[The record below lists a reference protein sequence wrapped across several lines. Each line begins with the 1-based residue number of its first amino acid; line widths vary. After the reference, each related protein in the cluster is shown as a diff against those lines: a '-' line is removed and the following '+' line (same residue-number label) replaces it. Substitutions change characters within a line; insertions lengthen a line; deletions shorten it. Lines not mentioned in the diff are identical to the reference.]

1 MPHHPQTERTGRLV
15 RGAAL
20 AASLAL
26 VPLTA
31 ACSGGGDDD
40 GAAERKQ
47 AKISVTAAPAAGVV
61 APAKVEVIATLTGC
75 KPKIRINATELRQ
88 GVCHTKKVDYLV
100 TTFPTDELKETFLES
115 ASMYGGKYLVGP
127 RWIVSAQPE
136 KLPGFRDKL
145 GGTIR
150 ELRGMGPTAAPSAS

>member
-1 MPHHPQTERTGRLV
+1 MPHHPPSERTGRLA

-26 VPLTA
+26 VPLIG
-31 ACSGGGDDD
+31 ACSGGDDD
-40 GAAERKQ
+40 AAAERKQ
-47 AKISVTAAPAAGVV
+47 AKMSVTGAPAAGVV
-61 APAKVEVIATLTGC
+61 APARVEVIATLTGC

-100 TTFPTDELKETFLES
+100 TTFPTDALKETFLES

-150 ELRGMGPTAAPSAS
+150 DLGVHGPTVAPSAS

>member
-1 MPHHPQTERTGRLV
+1 VPHHPQTERTGRLA

-26 VPLTA
+26 APLTA
-31 ACSGGGDDD
+31 ACGGGDDD
-40 GAAERKQ
+40 AAERKP
-47 AKISVTAAPAAGVV
+47 ARTSVTAAPAAGVV

-75 KPKIRINATELRQ
+75 KPKIRVNATELRQ

-100 TTFPTDELKETFLES
+100 TTFPTDELKETFLDS

-127 RWIVSAQPE
+127 RWVVSAQPE

-150 ELRGMGPTAAPSAS
+150 ELGGMGPTAAPRP